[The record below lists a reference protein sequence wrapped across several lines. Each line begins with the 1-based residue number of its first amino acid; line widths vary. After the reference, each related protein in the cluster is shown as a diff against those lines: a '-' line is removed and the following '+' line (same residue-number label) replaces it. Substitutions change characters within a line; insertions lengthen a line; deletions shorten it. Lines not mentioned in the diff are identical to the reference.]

1 MTARSDRQDGGGTAR
16 IRHMKPDD
24 AAGVSALLSASWL
37 NTYGPLMGDE
47 RAAAESAK
55 KHQPETIAADMKR
68 PHSESFVAEVADG
81 AIVGYAY
88 AIVPKGVLWLDRLHV
103 APEHQG
109 TGLAAALMH
118 ALIINYLG
126 EASISVEVLKANERA
141 VRFYEREGFVV
152 TGEKDACGDLAGLPT
167 LVMRKAIPRA

>member
-1 MTARSDRQDGGGTAR
+1 MTVRSGQQDGGGKAR

-55 KHQPETIAADMKR
+55 KHQPATIAVDMTR

-103 APEHQG
+103 APR
-109 TGLAAALMH
+109 T
-118 ALIINYLG
+118 
-126 EASISVEVLKANERA
+126 RA
-141 VRFYEREGFVV
+141 R
-152 TGEKDACGDLAGLPT
+152 DLP
-167 LVMRKAIPRA
+167 PRSCMPSSSTIWAKRRSRSKC

>member
-1 MTARSDRQDGGGTAR
+1 MNQAR
-16 IRHMKPDD
+16 IRHMEPDD
-24 AAGVSALLSASWL
+24 APGASALLTASWL
-37 NTYGPLMGDE
+37 RTYGPLMGED
-47 RAAAESAK
+47 RAAAEAARK
-55 KHQPETIAADMKR
+55 YQPETIVADMRR
-68 PHSESFVAEVADG
+68 PHSESFVAEAPDG

-152 TGEKDACGDLAGLPT
+152 TGEKDACGDVAGLAT
-167 LVMRKAIPRA
+167 LVMRKPIPRA